1 MPTYK
6 NQNAQK
12 SLLVIEGESF
22 PYGENVETDHY
33 IDHPDLV
40 FVSHTPKKDRVK
52 KLYIGVIP
60 AEALTGLEYWD
71 EMVVYNKTGAAIT
84 LVLNEDSVNAID
96 VPNDDRWIFTLHRRY
111 YKIGISGNGA
121 GNVMVYLFR

>member
-6 NQNAQK
+6 NQNAQE

-22 PYGENVETDHY
+22 PYGKNVETDHY

-52 KLYIGVIP
+52 KLHIGAIP
-60 AEALTGLEYWD
+60 VEAG
-71 EMVVYNKTGAAIT
+71 VSIT
-84 LVLNEDSVNAID
+84 ESLKSFIDAQALV
-96 VPNDDRWIFTLHRRY
+96 W
-111 YKIGISGNGA
+111 K
-121 GNVMVYLFR
+121 